1 MKYGLLIFALLLA
14 ACTGSTSQL
23 EKAAPQQVGEQSLV
37 KPPWEAL
44 VKAPPGA
51 QNDLDLETLNG
62 PLAAPPAPVPMVGP
76 QVAQAAVVPEAPITP
91 KQLKKGATTI
101 KAVAVVAV
109 DGVSAKANSELTL
122 AMRKVLRDAGWPVLS
137 TPRNDALTIRGHVAL
152 DGAQGNVQNVHIHWL
167 VSEPKG
173 KTLGDVAQNNQVPA
187 HSLDGPWGQT
197 AEFAAQAAADGIFK
211 LIARYR

>member
-1 MKYGLLIFALLLA
+1 MRRWFLILTLLLS
-14 ACTGSTSQL
+14 ACTSNPLQL
-23 EKAAPQQVGEQSLV
+23 AKEAPQPVNDQSLV

-62 PLAAPPAPVPMVGP
+62 PQAAPVVPQPDVAP
-76 QVAQAAVVPEAPITP
+76 QVAATPVVAEKPESP
-91 KQLKKGATTI
+91 KPAKKGAITI

-109 DGVSAKANSELTL
+109 SGVSPKANAELTQ
-122 AMRKVLRDAGWPVLS
+122 AMRKVLREAGWPVLPA
-137 TPRNDALTIRGHVAL
+137 PRNDALTIRGTVVL
-152 DGAQGNVQNVHIHWL
+152 DAAQATMQNVHIHWL
-167 VSEPKG
+167 VTEPKG

-187 HSLDGPWGQT
+187 HSLDGAWGQT
-197 AEFAAQAAADGIFK
+197 ADFAAQAAADGIFK

>member
-1 MKYGLLIFALLLA
+1 MKYGLLIFALFLS

-23 EKAAPQQVGEQSLV
+23 EKAAPQQVDEQSLV

-62 PLAAPPAPVPMVGP
+62 PLAAPVPAPGP
-76 QVAQAAVVPEAPITP
+76 QVAEASVVPEQPAPP
-91 KQLKKGATTI
+91 KQFKKGATTI

-109 DGVSAKANSELTL
+109 EGVSAKANSELTL
-122 AMRKVLRDAGWPVLS
+122 AMRKVLRDAGWPVLA
-137 TPRNDALTIRGHVAL
+137 TPRKDALTIRGSVAL
-152 DGAQGNVQNVHIHWL
+152 DGPQANAQNVHIHWI

-187 HSLDGPWGQT
+187 HSLDGAWGET
-197 AEFAAQAAADGIFK
+197 AGFAAQAAADGIFK